1 MLTSKR
7 KILTKP
13 KPSVQN
19 LSVACF
25 PRNVINALLDSR
37 VWISKQYPDID
48 LPHQELLVKDVELYK
63 LPGSKDSASFRDII
77 ALNPEIQYILNTFGD
92 SGKEKEKQSKVVG
105 CLNEGGLRPDVVIIT
120 EGIRSGF

>member
-1 MLTSKR
+1 MWTLILSQVSSYMPFSKR
-7 KILTKP
+7 KLLTKP

-25 PRNVINALLDSR
+25 PRNMINALLDSR

-77 ALNPEIQYILNTFGD
+77 ALNPEIQYILNTFG
-92 SGKEKEKQSKVVG
+92 SCFPAWKNFINWS
-105 CLNEGGLRPDVVIIT
+105 N
-120 EGIRSGF
+120 F